1 MEDTILVDGPLSG
14 PWLSLAAVLLA
25 VFCGLVAMAI
35 YSEYLRSRL
44 RFRLRTLLVVT
55 TLVAVGL
62 GLIVYLSR

>member
-14 PWLSLAAVLLA
+14 PWLSFAAVLLV
-25 VFCGLVAMAI
+25 VFCGLVAMAV

-44 RFRLRTLLVVT
+44 RFRLRTLLVAM
-55 TLVAVGL
+55 TLIAVGL